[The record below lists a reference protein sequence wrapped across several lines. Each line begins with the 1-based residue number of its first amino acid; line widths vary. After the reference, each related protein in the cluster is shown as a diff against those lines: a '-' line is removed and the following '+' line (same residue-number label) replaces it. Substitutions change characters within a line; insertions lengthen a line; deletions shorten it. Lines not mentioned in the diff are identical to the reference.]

1 MHSHEHEIKESP
13 PAPIFY
19 PPRILSPLGSLYFL
33 FFQVRVGTDP
43 SRLTLSNQKRLD
55 RSNFLIHITSRDI
68 LSSPPISVRF
78 HSSFRNFL
86 IHISDGIFWL
96 YVSYVAQQ
104 RNMHASNI
112 AFLYLFA
119 VMCDELFQLINP
131 RFLDMKM
138 KLCRNQNKKKAK
150 LWKENIH
157 DIMLNFISASH
168 YCVESFH

>member
-1 MHSHEHEIKESP
+1 M
-13 PAPIFY
+13 
-19 PPRILSPLGSLYFL
+19 
-33 FFQVRVGTDP
+33 V
-43 SRLTLSNQKRLD
+43 
-55 RSNFLIHITSRDI
+55 
-68 LSSPPISVRF
+68 SS
-78 HSSFRNFL
+78 
-86 IHISDGIFWL
+86 DCM
-96 YVSYVAQQ
+96 YVAKQ

-157 DIMLNFISASH
+157 DIMLNFISASRIIPLILVMKLS
-168 YCVESFH
+168 CTFFFF